1 MGAYYANL
9 IYKLQ
14 EAIKGK
20 LPGSLSKGIPLNR
33 DNAPSHR
40 SAVAKSPISEAGSEL
55 VEYTPHSPDLAP
67 SDYRLFPKLRDWC

>member
-1 MGAYYANL
+1 MFSVFCDSQNLILADFLFKSVTIMGAYYANL

-33 DNAPSHR
+33 DNAPSR
-40 SAVAKSPISEAGSEL
+40 CKVSNI
-55 VEYTPHSPDLAP
+55 
-67 SDYRLFPKLRDWC
+67 